1 MKSDS
6 APDEFPDIEMYTPE
20 RIAEFLLNNA
30 VGAEDYVDSVERVKA
45 MGLDP
50 EKILHVKPEA

>member
-1 MKSDS
+1 METYS
-6 APDEFPDIEMYTPE
+6 PE

-30 VGAEDYVDSVERVKA
+30 VDEEDYAEAVARVKA

-50 EKILHVKPEA
+50 EAIPHLKPGERCQTDRQAD